1 VITKAVHKDKNNPQV
16 LAGRG
21 QHAPKARLSQEAP
34 IWSLMRPIGAILGS
48 VAPSPLGSGLL
59 NALLAVTADGQKFST
74 IWIGFIMIGY
84 AVYQVR
90 RASVLTAGEHAHLE
104 PMMQTSHEIVGMI
117 EKEG

>member
-21 QHAPKARLSQEAP
+21 QHAPKARLSQEVP

-48 VAPSPLGSGLL
+48 VALLQLGSGLL
-59 NALLAVTADGQKFST
+59 NTLLAVTADGQKFST
-74 IWIGFIMIGY
+74 IWIGFFMPGY

-90 RASVLTAGEHAHLE
+90 HVSVLTAGEHAHFE
-104 PMMQTSHEIVGMI
+104 PMVQTSHEIVGMI